1 MSFNAVMA
9 GSSTTDLITWIEK
22 YKNGPQTHLNT
33 FSIGL
38 LRDLDAVINAIT
50 YPYTNGLAEGL
61 NNKLKALK
69 RGMYGRA
76 SNRLIEIKMIASRTG

>member
-1 MSFNAVMA
+1 MA
-9 GSSTTDLITWIEK
+9 GIIALVDWIEK
-22 YKNGPQTHLNT
+22 YKNEPLTHLRT
-33 FSIGL
+33 FATGL
-38 LRDLDAVINAIT
+38 LRDLDAIKNAIV

-76 SNRLIEIKMIASRTG
+76 SNRLIEIKMIASTTG